1 MAKFRSTYY
10 QRNLNSAFYV
20 QHKFTRSHLQTL
32 FSANSSTMAQVLS
45 QSALNEWTNT
55 QPKRNVS
62 TKVTHQKSSTTTARL
77 TATNKMASAA
87 IKVGVWDLQ
96 TSELNEF
103 QPPENTESLFNGRA
117 DESVIGA
124 DGRKKVS
131 KKHLL
136 PGGQYR
142 GTHGIPMFCPEL

>member
-1 MAKFRSTYY
+1 
-10 QRNLNSAFYV
+10 
-20 QHKFTRSHLQTL
+20 
-32 FSANSSTMAQVLS
+32 MAQVLG
-45 QSALNEWTNT
+45 QSALNEWTKT
-55 QPKRNVS
+55 QPNRNMS
-62 TKVTHQKSSTTTARL
+62 TKVTHQKRSTTTARL
-77 TATNKMASAA
+77 TTTNKMASTA

-117 DESVIGA
+117 DESVIGS

-136 PGGQYR
+136 PGGKYR
-142 GTHGIPMFCPEL
+142 GKYTIPKLCSELWH

>member
-1 MAKFRSTYY
+1 
-10 QRNLNSAFYV
+10 
-20 QHKFTRSHLQTL
+20 
-32 FSANSSTMAQVLS
+32 MAQVLS
-45 QSALNEWTNT
+45 QSALNEWTKT
-55 QPKRNVS
+55 QPKRNLS
-62 TKVTHQKSSTTTARL
+62 TKVTPKKRSTTTARL
-77 TATNKMASAA
+77 TTTNKMVSTT

-103 QPPENTESLFNGRA
+103 QPPENTESLFNGPT

-136 PGGQYR
+136 PGGKYR
-142 GTHGIPMFCPEL
+142 GTNSIPIFRPEL